1 MKVANE
7 RVREISDIV
16 GRAEAPEVINGSC
29 TERQINVT
37 KIEGVHSLGCYSET
51 GVHIVM
57 ERNFVCLWRRHN
69 CN

>member
-29 TERQINVT
+29 TERQINVP
-37 KIEGVHSLGCYSET
+37 KIEVVHTQSED
-51 GVHIVM
+51 
-57 ERNFVCLWRRHN
+57 
-69 CN
+69 